1 MITHPI
7 LHVSLNHLH
16 NPLLPSNYL
25 PSLLFAHS
33 PMIPSS
39 VGGSSSPPQP
49 TVAWYVQLTY
59 IIIIIAL
66 AFIGNILIFVV
77 ICINR
82 RLHKIDNMFIAN
94 LAVSDFLF
102 TLIETSSNTTRE
114 IKRNWRPPHDVACY
128 VIIASSVLC
137 ASASVFTQTAVAVNR
152 YLAVTRPL
160 QYPNL
165 VNRKRVFISIAFIW
179 IFALSLASPPLIWR
193 PLAVICGEEES
204 YVEHITYEIIYM
216 TAEWIVIFV
225 IPFSVMSFI
234 YFRIYC
240 IARNHAQRVRPG
252 IYEESST
259 TTQGSANNSS
269 CRCRHITNL
278 NREFKAA
285 KMLVT
290 ISGAFLMSWC
300 PFFVTLTLWK
310 FQDHVQI
317 YPRVFTGFLYLV
329 YTLPAINP
337 VIYAYWCRD
346 IRNTVKKLLT
356 CRK

>member
-1 MITHPI
+1 MISRPI

-59 IIIIIAL
+59 IIIIVAL

-77 ICINR
+77 ICIKR

-165 VNRKRVFISIAFIW
+165 VNRKRVFISIAFI
-179 IFALSLASPPLIWR
+179 
-193 PLAVICGEEES
+193 
-204 YVEHITYEIIYM
+204 
-216 TAEWIVIFV
+216 
-225 IPFSVMSFI
+225 
-234 YFRIYC
+234 
-240 IARNHAQRVRPG
+240 
-252 IYEESST
+252 
-259 TTQGSANNSS
+259 
-269 CRCRHITNL
+269 
-278 NREFKAA
+278 
-285 KMLVT
+285 
-290 ISGAFLMSWC
+290 
-300 PFFVTLTLWK
+300 
-310 FQDHVQI
+310 
-317 YPRVFTGFLYLV
+317 
-329 YTLPAINP
+329 
-337 VIYAYWCRD
+337 
-346 IRNTVKKLLT
+346 
-356 CRK
+356 